1 MTTQNLRVVQTD
13 VERGLILVQGAV
25 PGNAGGWIAVRD
37 AVKKPL
43 PKDAPIPGKFRIHD
57 AAAEAARSRSAE
69 GRVTVMKFDMTSMD
83 GAAAG
88 SVELDDAIFGLE
100 PRADLIARMVRWQL
114 AKRQSGDHKT
124 LGRAEIHRTGKK
136 MYKQK
141 GTGGARHGSARV
153 PQFRGGGRAMGPVVR
168 SHEHDLPKKVRALA
182 LRHALSAKVRAG
194 GLVVWEKAELAEG
207 KTKVLR
213 DSFAKAR
220 DRQRAH
226 HRRRARST
234 RSSRRPRATCPRSTS
249 CRSRGSMSTT
259 SCAARSSC

>member
-1 MTTQNLRVVQTD
+1 M
-13 VERGLILVQGAV
+13 
-25 PGNAGGWIAVRD
+25 
-37 AVKKPL
+37 
-43 PKDAPIPGKFRIHD
+43 
-57 AAAEAARSRSAE
+57 
-69 GRVTVMKFDMTSMD
+69 TVMKFDMTSMD

-100 PRADLIARMVRWQL
+100 PRVDLIARMVRWQL
-114 AKRQSGDHKT
+114 AKRQAGDHKT
-124 LGRAEIHRTGKK
+124 LGRADIHRTGKK

-194 GLVVWEKAELAEG
+194 GLVVWENAELAEG

-213 DSFAKAR
+213 DSFTKAAIANALIIDGAQVHER
-220 DRQRAH
+220 FAV
-226 HRRRARST
+226 
-234 RSSRRPRATCPRSTS
+234 
-249 CRSRGSMSTT
+249 
-259 SCAARSSC
+259 AARNLPLIDVLPVQGINVYDIMRREKLVLTKGAIEALEARFK